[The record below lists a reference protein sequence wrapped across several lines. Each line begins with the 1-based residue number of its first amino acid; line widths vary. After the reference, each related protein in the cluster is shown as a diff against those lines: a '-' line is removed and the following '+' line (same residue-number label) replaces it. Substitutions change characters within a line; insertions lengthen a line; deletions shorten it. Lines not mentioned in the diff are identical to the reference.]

1 MCTSFANAPMSPG
14 VTEDPTPPKDDPD
27 GAAELPEVLTS
38 LLLLALDILKGK
50 QRYAASACVLELFF
64 VVPNTPSLGIL

>member
-1 MCTSFANAPMSPG
+1 MLLRIWALLRDVIMCPGARSTISCTSFANAPMSPG

-27 GAAELPEVLTS
+27 GAAELPEVLAS

-50 QRYAASACVLELFF
+50 ER
-64 VVPNTPSLGIL
+64 